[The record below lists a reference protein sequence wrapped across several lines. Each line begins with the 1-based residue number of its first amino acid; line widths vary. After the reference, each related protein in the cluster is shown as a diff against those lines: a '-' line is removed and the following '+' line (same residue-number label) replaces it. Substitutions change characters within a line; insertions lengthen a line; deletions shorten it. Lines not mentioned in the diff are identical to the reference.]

1 MKAIKG
7 FDRNLQCRGFQFEV
21 GKTYTATGKIKA
33 CENGFHAIPE
43 DVHPFY
49 VWEFY
54 PVTDSRF
61 FAVELAGKTDAD
73 GNKVAAEILTVGKEL
88 GIAGLVAE
96 AVAWVSA
103 RATAGGSELSSG
115 YGANIGSSGDGAK
128 IGSSGYGANIG
139 SSGYGANI
147 GSSGDG
153 AKIGSSGY
161 GAKIGSSGDYAK
173 IGSSGDYANIDCDGK
188 GAVAASAGRD
198 TRFKGKAG
206 AWFSLASYD
215 DGGKCNGFATGCVG
229 QNGIKPDTWYR
240 AEGGKLVEEK

>member
-128 IGSSGYGANIG
+128 IGSSGYGA
-139 SSGYGANI
+139 
-147 GSSGDG
+147 
-153 AKIGSSGY
+153 
-161 GAKIGSSGDYAK
+161 KIGSSGDYAK